1 MQKHPDWPTYASHA
15 TRCPQPDADRPVG
28 ACSPVPP
35 CVPGA
40 PPPPSFSS
48 CSRSPAWPPSQPE
61 GTDRRYRRTHR
72 AAFCLCLLQSVSQPW
87 KTGREAQNCKGWKK
101 PLEIIQSNPL
111 LMQVPYSKFQK
122 KASTCA
128 LNIFREGDSTTHNQS
143 GQLLQALRHSLKV
156 KKFFAMLTWN
166 FVALW
171 RESRQE
177 AVRLWGHRAGE
188 TPVESLRPDGAA
200 VVENRVNSRAL
211 ISQALA

>member
-1 MQKHPDWPTYASHA
+1 
-15 TRCPQPDADRPVG
+15 
-28 ACSPVPP
+28 
-35 CVPGA
+35 
-40 PPPPSFSS
+40 
-48 CSRSPAWPPSQPE
+48 
-61 GTDRRYRRTHR
+61 
-72 AAFCLCLLQSVSQPW
+72 
-87 KTGREAQNCKGWKK
+87 
-101 PLEIIQSNPL
+101 
-111 LMQVPYSKFQK
+111 MQVPYSKFQK

-128 LNIFREGDSTTHNQS
+128 LNIFREDSTTHNQS